1 MTFELREKP
10 AGVILQS
17 ESQDVN
23 SGIVPVPEL
32 QVTAIA
38 TAKLTKQETMK
49 VQLYASSI
57 TAAMLSSPT
66 PVAST
71 PTPFPPDW
79 SASHNQIPLHLE
91 PSTTLAEPTNSEIGE
106 PLLTVTTLSEPDRV
120 VLIPDTHIS
129 NPLIHSDNSSYY
141 ILPSDTSAFPIPTP
155 IGPNDF
161 FRGLP
166 NNPHV
171 PADEWPLVEIP
182 QPISTSNF
190 TTGEMHCCPH
200 EPHCCQNLLDR
211 IRKQENENIELRMQ
225 QLELIKRIEALETA
239 ANHAEASLHSSV
251 PSQPQDRFI
260 NKELLRLKAALFL
273 VGRTL
278 TAEYCKNLVA
288 NIYEHEPT
296 LSYNVDTV
304 RAINESK
311 RCLDAPTLSKCAVME
326 LISLGELEGRNC
338 LGRSTTANEEKQP
351 LDPIKLQFIQEAVF
365 AIYPQTSDGPDA
377 MSGPNVLK
385 KSTHNYDTCLET
397 A

>member
-1 MTFELREKP
+1 M
-10 AGVILQS
+10 
-17 ESQDVN
+17 
-23 SGIVPVPEL
+23 
-32 QVTAIA
+32 
-38 TAKLTKQETMK
+38 
-49 VQLYASSI
+49 QLYESSI
-57 TAAMLSSPT
+57 TPAMLSSPT

-71 PTPFPPDW
+71 PTLFVPDW
-79 SASHNQIPLHLE
+79 SASHNQIPLHQE
-91 PSTTLAEPTNSEIGE
+91 PLTTLAEPTNSEIGE
-106 PLLTVTTLSEPDRV
+106 PLLTVTTLSEPDHA
-120 VLIPDTHIS
+120 VLIPDTHTS
-129 NPLIHSDNSSYY
+129 NSLVHSDNSSYY

-171 PADEWPLVEIP
+171 PVDERPLVEIP

-190 TTGEMHCCPH
+190 TTRELHCCPH
-200 EPHCCQNLLDR
+200 EPHCCQNLLER
-211 IRKQENENIELRMQ
+211 IRKQEHENVELRME

-239 ANHAEASLHSSV
+239 ANHAETSLHSSA
-251 PSQPQDRFI
+251 PSQPQEKFV

-278 TAEYCKNLVA
+278 TAEYCKDLVN

-296 LSYNVDTV
+296 LNYNVDTV

-326 LISLGELEGRNC
+326 FFSLGELEGRNC

-351 LDPIKLQFIQEAVF
+351 LDQIKLQFIQEAVF
-365 AIYPQTSDGPDA
+365 AIYPQTSDGAKRDVWA
-377 MSGPNVLK
+377 KCIEKINSQLRYLFGISLK
-385 KSTHNYDTCLET
+385 KCTWLDVGLRFH
-397 A
+397 